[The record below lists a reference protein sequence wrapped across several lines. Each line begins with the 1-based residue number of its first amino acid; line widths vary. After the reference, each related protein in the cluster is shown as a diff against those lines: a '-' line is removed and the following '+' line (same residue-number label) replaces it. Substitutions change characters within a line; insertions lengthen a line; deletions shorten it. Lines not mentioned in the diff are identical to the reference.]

1 MVRNGK
7 IFLVA
12 LAAAALV
19 VLLSG
24 CMFNASPEDLYELP
38 QLPEEYTALRIQIEA
53 ILADGAENAAP
64 VSGSNIQSVQ
74 LTDLDGDGV
83 EEAVAFFRKSSD
95 ERPLKIYIF
104 RAVKDSYEQ
113 AAVIEGSGTAIYSIR
128 YVDMDNDGSKEILV
142 GWRISAEFQALGV
155 YSISDYEPTPL
166 MFSLYNRYEVLDFDG
181 DGLSEIVLLRT
192 DDNGTPIAEY
202 YDWDGTALQ
211 VKSSCSLS
219 MTIAELSGM
228 DIGTLQDGEP
238 ALFITGVAEDTRA
251 ITDILAYKQEGIVN
265 IVRSDSTGVTSE
277 IFRYISLTPMDI
289 NGDGVTEVPVPAAL
303 PASDLSTEDT
313 YWQVYWYSYDISGG
327 RENVLLTYHNVA
339 ESWYLELPE
348 SWDGRIAV
356 RQISGTDEKET
367 VFSIREDENTYTDF
381 LSIYTLTGN
390 RREYQ
395 ATRSGR
401 FILKRQ
407 VSTIYSA
414 SFSEEGQGWRH
425 AIDQEELSQRFHLI
439 TREWATGE
447 N

>member
-1 MVRNGK
+1 M
-7 IFLVA
+7 
-12 LAAAALV
+12 
-19 VLLSG
+19 
-24 CMFNASPEDLYELP
+24 
-38 QLPEEYTALRIQIEA
+38 
-53 ILADGAENAAP
+53 
-64 VSGSNIQSVQ
+64 
-74 LTDLDGDGV
+74 
-83 EEAVAFFRKSSD
+83 
-95 ERPLKIYIF
+95 
-104 RAVKDSYEQ
+104 
-113 AAVIEGSGTAIYSIR
+113 
-128 YVDMDNDGSKEILV
+128 
-142 GWRISAEFQALGV
+142 GV